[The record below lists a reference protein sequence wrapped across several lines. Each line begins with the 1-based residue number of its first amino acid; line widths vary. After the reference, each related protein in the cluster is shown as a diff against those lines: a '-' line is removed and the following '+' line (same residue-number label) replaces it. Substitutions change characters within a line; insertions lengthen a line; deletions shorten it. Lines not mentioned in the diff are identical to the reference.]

1 MIIYKQFNFVLYF
14 LGVGLVF
21 FIFLTQS
28 CADLDYVDN
37 TKYKVSG
44 ILKDVDNQILPNY
57 KITIQT
63 QITNNQDDSIYAG
76 NLNDSK
82 IAEIITDSQ
91 GKFQVYFPKTNG
103 KEYLFVNENI
113 YFEYKINEVWV
124 HKNFYPLQ
132 FTDYQQHITNLII
145 YNP

>member
-1 MIIYKQFNFVLYF
+1 M
-14 LGVGLVF
+14 
-21 FIFLTQS
+21 
-28 CADLDYVDN
+28 
-37 TKYKVSG
+37 
-44 ILKDVDNQILPNY
+44 KDVDNQILPNY
-57 KITIQT
+57 KIRIQT

-82 IAEIITDSQ
+82 IAEVITDSQ

-124 HKNFYPLQ
+124 YKNFYPLQ
-132 FTDYQQHITNLII
+132 FTDYQQHINTLTI